1 MCVKYDYTG
10 RLDNSS
16 GIVTFGLGYTQVVDT
31 GAFGGAPTTQE
42 NGLVIIFIFKKK

>member
-16 GIVTFGLGYTQVVDT
+16 GIVSAGLGYTQVVDNT
-31 GAFGGAPTTQE
+31 GSFTGTQE
-42 NGLVIIFIFKKK
+42 NGLVFYNIKKSYLM

>member
-16 GIVTFGLGYTQVVDT
+16 GIVTAGLGYTQVVDGTAAFT
-31 GAFGGAPTTQE
+31 GTQE
-42 NGLVIIFIFKKK
+42 NGLVKIFYKISSLM